1 MKEYNKKLKE
11 EIAEFR
17 EAGHKFVNKEIS
29 AAEFK
34 GKSGGMGVYAQ
45 RGGEAFMIRLRIPC
59 GILSFSHL
67 KLIHKFAV
75 QYGLERIHLT
85 TRQAIQLHDLDIDS
99 VCNIME
105 TAIDHG
111 LYTRGG
117 GGNYPRNVALS
128 PLSGVDK
135 TEVFDP
141 TPYALQVNRYIMER
155 IMGYHLPRKLKI
167 AFSNNEADTANCTI
181 NDLGFMAVMDEGIP
195 SFKMYLAGGL
205 GNNPAVALPY
215 DKLIPPNQV
224 LYHVEAVTRIFAAE
238 GDYENKGKARLRY
251 IPKRMGKEAF
261 MECYKKHLAQAKGSM
276 DLTINGEA
284 AEICEA
290 ADKLQSAE
298 IRKDIHIE
306 SSNLI
311 AQKQEGFYT
320 AVIHPQCGQLSVKA
334 LEEIITFLMDK
345 QQDIRLSMTES
356 MYIRNL
362 SREEGEKLLA
372 IMREINQVTR
382 IGMSVSCVGVPTCQI
397 GVLESQTLLK
407 EINRALM
414 ENNIKTDYLPGV
426 SISGCFNSCSRHQV
440 SEIGFAGCKKRISD
454 APAEAFEL
462 HVGGAVKK
470 DDTHMGICMGTLK
483 KEDIPEFMVKLSQAL
498 DSKGMYFIDYL
509 KEYQEEFE
517 NLTKPYLI
525 G

>member
-17 EAGHKFVNKEIS
+17 EAGHKFVNKEIT

-99 VCNIME
+99 VCDIME

-117 GGNYPRNVALS
+117 GGNFPRNIALS

-135 TEVFDP
+135 TEAIDP
-141 TPYALQVNRYIMER
+141 TPYALQVNRYVMDRIME
-155 IMGYHLPRKLKI
+155 YHLPRKLKI

-181 NDLGFMAVMDEGIP
+181 NDLGFLSVMDQGKP
-195 SFKMYLAGGL
+195 FLKMFLAGGL
-205 GNNPAVALPY
+205 GNNPAVSLPY
-215 DKLIPPNQV
+215 DELIPLNQV

-238 GDYENKGKARLRY
+238 GDYQNKAKARLRY
-251 IPKRMGKEAF
+251 IPKRMGEKAF
-261 MECYKKHLAQAKGSM
+261 IECYKKHLAQVKETM
-276 DLTINGEA
+276 ELDINVEVSGVCEP
-284 AEICEA
+284 AE
-290 ADKLQSAE
+290 KLQSSY
-298 IRKDIHIE
+298 IHTD
-306 SSNLI
+306 SGNLI

-320 AVIHPQCGQLSVKA
+320 AVIHPQCGQLPVKA
-334 LEEIITFLMDK
+334 LEEIISFLMDK

-362 SREEGEKLLA
+362 TREEGEKLLA
-372 IMREINQVTR
+372 IMEETNQVTP

-407 EINRALM
+407 EINRVLM
-414 ENNIKTDYLPGV
+414 ENKIKTDYLPGV

-440 SEIGFAGCKKRISD
+440 SQIGFAGCKKRISD

-462 HVGGAVKK
+462 HIGGAAGNGN
-470 DDTHMGICMGTLK
+470 THLGKCLGAVK
-483 KEDIPEFMVKLSQAL
+483 KEDIPDFMVKLSQAL
-498 DSKGMYFIDYL
+498 NAKGMYFMDYL

-517 NLTKPYLI
+517 DMVKPYLI
-525 G
+525 S

>member
-1 MKEYNKKLKE
+1 MKEYNEKLKE
-11 EIAEFR
+11 EIEEFR
-17 EAGHKFVNKEIS
+17 EAGHKFVNKEIT

-67 KLIHKFAV
+67 TLIHKFAV

-99 VCNIME
+99 VCDIME

-135 TEVFDP
+135 TEAFDP
-141 TPYALQVNRYIMER
+141 TPYAQQVNRYVMER
-155 IMGYHLPRKLKI
+155 IMEYHLPRKLKI
-167 AFSNNEADTANCTI
+167 AFSNNEADTANCTV
-181 NDLGFMAVMDEGIP
+181 NDLGFMAVMDQGTP
-195 SFKMYLAGGL
+195 YFKMYLAGGL

-215 DKLIPPNQV
+215 DELIPPNQV

-251 IPKRMGKEAF
+251 IPKRMGEEAF
-261 MECYKKHLAQAKGSM
+261 MECYKKHLSQTKESM
-276 DLTINGEA
+276 DLTINVEA
-284 AEICEA
+284 AEIFEA
-290 ADKLQSAE
+290 ADKPQSA
-298 IRKDIHIE
+298 DFHTD

-311 AQKQEGFYT
+311 AQKQPGFYT
-320 AVIHPQCGQLSVKA
+320 AVIHPQCGQLPVKA
-334 LEEIITFLMDK
+334 LEEIISFLMDK

-362 SREEGEKLLA
+362 SREEGEDLLA
-372 IMREINQVTR
+372 RMGEINQVTR

-407 EINRALM
+407 EINRALV
-414 ENNIKTDYLPGV
+414 ENNINTDYLPSV

-462 HVGGAVKK
+462 HVGGTVEK
-470 DDTHMGICMGTLK
+470 DDTHMGNCMGALR
-483 KEDIPEFMVKLSQAL
+483 KEDIPDFMVKLSQAL
-498 DSKGMYFIDYL
+498 DTKEMYFMEYL

-517 NLTKPYLI
+517 DLAKPYLI

>member
-17 EAGHKFVNKEIS
+17 EAGHKFVNKEIT

-45 RGGEAFMIRLRIPC
+45 RGGKAFMIRLRIPC

-99 VCNIME
+99 VCEIME

-141 TPYALQVNRYIMER
+141 TPYALQVNRYVMER
-155 IMGYHLPRKLKI
+155 IMEYHLPRKLKI

-181 NDLGFMAVMDEGIP
+181 NDLGFMAVMDQGTP

-215 DKLIPPNQV
+215 DELIPPNQV

-251 IPKRMGKEAF
+251 IPKRMGEEAF
-261 MECYKKHLAQAKGSM
+261 MECYKMHLAQTKESM
-276 DLTINGEA
+276 DLTINMEP

-290 ADKLQSAE
+290 ADKLQFAE
-298 IRKDIHIE
+298 IHAD

-311 AQKQEGFYT
+311 AQKQAGFYT
-320 AVIHPQCGQLSVKA
+320 AVIHPQCGQLPVKA
-334 LEEIITFLMDK
+334 LEEIITFLVDK

-372 IMREINQVTR
+372 SMGEINQVTP

-407 EINRALM
+407 EINRVLM
-414 ENNIKTDYLPGV
+414 ENKIKTDYLPGV

-440 SEIGFAGCKKRISD
+440 SEIGFVGCKKRISN

-462 HVGGAVKK
+462 HIGGAAGNGN
-470 DDTHMGICMGTLK
+470 THLGECLGAIK
-483 KEDIPEFMVKLSQAL
+483 KEDIPDFMVKLSQAL
-498 DSKGMYFIDYL
+498 NAKEMYFMDYL

-517 NLTKPYLI
+517 DMTKPYLI
-525 G
+525 S

>member
-17 EAGHKFVNKEIS
+17 EAGHKFVNKEIT

-45 RGGEAFMIRLRIPC
+45 RGGKAFMIRLRIPC

-99 VCNIME
+99 VCDIME

-128 PLSGVDK
+128 PLSGVDR

-141 TPYALQVNRYIMER
+141 TPYALQVNRYVMER
-155 IMGYHLPRKLKI
+155 IMEYHLPRKLKI
-167 AFSNNEADTANCTI
+167 AFSNNETDTANCTI
-181 NDLGFMAVMDEGIP
+181 NDLGFMAVMDQGTP
-195 SFKMYLAGGL
+195 FFKMYLAGGL
-205 GNNPAVALPY
+205 GSNPAVALPY
-215 DKLIPPNQV
+215 DELIPPNQV

-251 IPKRMGKEAF
+251 IPKRMGEEAF
-261 MECYKKHLAQAKGSM
+261 MECYKNHLAQVKESM
-276 DLTINGEA
+276 DLTINVEA
-284 AEICEA
+284 AETCEA
-290 ADKLQSAE
+290 ADKLQFA
-298 IRKDIHIE
+298 DIHTDT
-306 SSNLI
+306 SNLI
-311 AQKQEGFYT
+311 AQKQAGFYT
-320 AVIHPQCGQLSVKA
+320 AVIHPQCGQLPVKA
-334 LEEIITFLMDK
+334 LEEIITFLMEK

-362 SREEGEKLLA
+362 SREEGEKLLGR
-372 IMREINQVTR
+372 MDEYNQVTR

-414 ENNIKTDYLPGV
+414 ENNINTDYLPCV

-462 HVGGAVKK
+462 HVGGAVEK
-470 DDTHMGICMGTLK
+470 DDTHMGNCMGALR
-483 KEDIPEFMVKLSQAL
+483 KEDIPDFMVKLSQEL
-498 DSKGMYFIDYL
+498 NTKGMYFMDYL
-509 KEYQEEFE
+509 KEYQKEFE
-517 NLTKPYLI
+517 DLTKPYLI

>member
-1 MKEYNKKLKE
+1 MNEYNKILKE

-17 EAGHKFVNKEIS
+17 EAGHKFVNKEITT
-29 AAEFK
+29 AEFK

-59 GILSFSHL
+59 GIVSFAHL

-75 QYGLERIHLT
+75 QYGLQRIHLT

-99 VCNIME
+99 VCDIME

-111 LYTRGG
+111 LYSRGG

-135 TEVFDP
+135 TEAFDP
-141 TPYALQVNRYIMER
+141 TPYAMQVNRYVMER
-155 IMGYHLPRKLKI
+155 IREYHLPHKLKI

-181 NDLGFMAVMDEGIP
+181 NDLGFMSVMDQGKP
-195 SFKMYLAGGL
+195 FFKMFLAGGL

-215 DKLIPPNQV
+215 DELILPDQV
-224 LYHVEAVTRIFAAE
+224 LYHVEAVTRIFVAE
-238 GDYENKGKARLRY
+238 GDYQNKAKARMRY
-251 IPKRMGKEAF
+251 IPKRMGEEAF
-261 MECYKKHLAQAKGSM
+261 MECYKKHLAQVTESM
-276 DLTINGEA
+276 ELNINV
-284 AEICEA
+284 A
-290 ADKLQSAE
+290 ADGIYESADKMQSSY
-298 IRKDIHIE
+298 IHTD
-306 SSNLI
+306 SGNLI

-320 AVIHPQCGQLSVKA
+320 AVIHPQCGQLPVKA
-334 LEEIITFLMDK
+334 LEEIITFLVDK

-372 IMREINQVTR
+372 LMEEINQVTR

-407 EINRALM
+407 EINRVLM
-414 ENNIKTDYLPGV
+414 ENRIKTEYLPGV
-426 SISGCFNSCSRHQV
+426 SISGCFNSCSRHQI
-440 SEIGFAGCKKRISD
+440 SEIGFDGCKKRISD
-454 APAEAFEL
+454 APADAFEL
-462 HVGGAVKK
+462 HIGGAAGS
-470 DDTHMGICMGTLK
+470 DNTHLGKCMGAVK
-483 KEDIPEFMVKLSQAL
+483 KEDIPNFVMKLSQAL
-498 DSKGMYFIDYL
+498 NTKGMYFMDYL
-509 KEYQEEFE
+509 KGYREEFE
-517 NLTKPYLI
+517 DLVKPYLI
-525 G
+525 P

>member
-1 MKEYNKKLKE
+1 MKEYNEKLKE
-11 EIAEFR
+11 EIGEFR
-17 EAGHKFVNKEIS
+17 EAGHKFVNKEITS
-29 AAEFK
+29 AEFK

-45 RGGEAFMIRLRIPC
+45 RGGKAFMIRLRIPC

-99 VCNIME
+99 VCDIME

-135 TEVFDP
+135 TEAFDP
-141 TPYALQVNRYIMER
+141 TPYAQQVNRYVMER
-155 IMGYHLPRKLKI
+155 IMEYHLPRKLKI

-181 NDLGFMAVMDEGIP
+181 NDLGFMAVMDQGTP

-215 DKLIPPNQV
+215 DELIPPNQV

-251 IPKRMGKEAF
+251 IPKRMGEEAF
-261 MECYKKHLAQAKGSM
+261 MDCYKKHLAQVKESM
-276 DLTINGEA
+276 DLTINVEA
-284 AEICEA
+284 AGICKTEV
-290 ADKLQSAE
+290 KVQSA
-298 IRKDIHIE
+298 DIHTDG
-306 SSNLI
+306 SNLI
-311 AQKQEGFYT
+311 PQKQAGFYT
-320 AVIHPQCGQLSVKA
+320 AVIHPQCGQLPVKA
-334 LEEIITFLMDK
+334 LEEIISFLMDK

-362 SREEGEKLLA
+362 SREEGEDLLA
-372 IMREINQVTR
+372 RMREINQVTR

-414 ENNIKTDYLPGV
+414 ENNINMDYLPSV

-454 APAEAFEL
+454 APADAFEL
-462 HVGGAVKK
+462 HIGGAVEK
-470 DDTHMGICMGTLK
+470 DKTHMGNCMGALR
-483 KEDIPEFMVKLSQAL
+483 KEDIPDFMVKLSQVL
-498 DSKGMYFIDYL
+498 DTKGMYFMDYL
-509 KEYQEEFE
+509 KEYQKEFE
-517 NLTKPYLI
+517 DLTKPFLI
-525 G
+525 S

>member
-1 MKEYNKKLKE
+1 MNDFNKKLKE
-11 EIAEFR
+11 EIARFR
-17 EAGHKFVNKEIS
+17 EAGHNFVNKEIT

-59 GILSFSHL
+59 GILSFDHL

-75 QYGLERIHLT
+75 QYGLQRIHLT

-99 VCNIME
+99 VCDIME
-105 TAIDHG
+105 AAIDHG
-111 LYTRGG
+111 VYTRGG
-117 GGNYPRNVALS
+117 GGNFPRNVALS

-135 TEVFDP
+135 AEAFDP

-155 IMGYHLPRKLKI
+155 IMEYHLPRKLKI

-181 NDLGFMAVMDEGIP
+181 NDLGFMSVLHQGKP
-195 SFKMYLAGGL
+195 FFKMFLAGGL

-215 DKLIPPNQV
+215 DELIPLNQV

-238 GDYENKGKARLRY
+238 GDYQNKGKARLRY
-251 IPKRMGKEAF
+251 IPKRLGEEAF
-261 MECYKKHLAQAKGSM
+261 MECYKKHLAQVKETM
-276 DLTINGEA
+276 ELNINVEA
-284 AEICEA
+284 AGVCEP
-290 ADKLQSAE
+290 ADKPQSSY
-298 IRKDIHIE
+298 IHPD

-311 AQKQEGFYT
+311 AQKQEGYYT
-320 AVIHPQCGQLSVKA
+320 AVIHPQCGQLPVKA
-334 LEEIITFLMDK
+334 IEEIIAFLMDK

-362 SREEGEKLLA
+362 TREEGEKLLV
-372 IMREINQVTR
+372 IMEEINQVTP

-414 ENNIKTDYLPGV
+414 EKKISTDYLPGV

-454 APAEAFEL
+454 APADAFEL
-462 HVGGAVKK
+462 HIGGASGK
-470 DDTHMGICMGTLK
+470 
-483 KEDIPEFMVKLSQAL
+483 Q
-498 DSKGMYFIDYL
+498 
-509 KEYQEEFE
+509 
-517 NLTKPYLI
+517 
-525 G
+525 